1 MLRLFPG
8 DGSGSALCRGCRH
21 QRLEENE
28 NMTGSMPYT
37 RALRDLLGG
46 L

>member
-1 MLRLFPG
+1 MSTL
-8 DGSGSALCRGCRH
+8 SGGRH

-28 NMTGSMPYT
+28 NMTGSMPCT